1 MNRKL
6 KTKQEYYIKRFMEL
20 PTTIIGHQEIKYAKQ
35 YIKELEENSG
45 VLVSQVESWS
55 KSSDDYLEKYHKLLE
70 QKKELKSWLEKEII
84 DSKAGSSQYY
94 WFGRVLS
101 KLNELKDSDVDE

>member
-20 PTTIIGHQEIKYAKQ
+20 PTTIIGCQEIKYAKQ
-35 YIKELEENSG
+35 YIEELEENSG

-55 KSSDDYLEKYHKLLE
+55 KSSDDYLEKY
-70 QKKELKSWLEKEII
+70 QELHNKIDKVIKIMEDYTLFSLSAEKVMKII
-84 DSKAGSSQYY
+84 
-94 WFGRVLS
+94 
-101 KLNELKDSDVDE
+101 NILKDSDVDE